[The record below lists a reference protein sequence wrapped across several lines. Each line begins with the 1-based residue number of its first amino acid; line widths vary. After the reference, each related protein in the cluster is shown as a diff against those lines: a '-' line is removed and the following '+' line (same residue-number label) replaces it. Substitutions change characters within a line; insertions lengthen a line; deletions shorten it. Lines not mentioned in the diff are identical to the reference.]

1 MNTAIEDRIRSRAYE
16 LWEAEGRPEGRE
28 VDHWLQAA
36 QEVSGEVAGE
46 TAAGAAGETAT
57 EVAGDSS
64 VVGTPVARRPRTP
77 RSASTAASP
86 ATRTP
91 AAATAR
97 SRSRASKGTTTPLP

>member
-1 MNTAIEDRIRSRAYE
+1 MNTAIEDRIRNRAYE

-28 VDHWLQAA
+28 VDHWLRAA

-46 TAAGAAGETAT
+46 
-57 EVAGDSS
+57 SS
-64 VVGTPVARRPRTP
+64 AVGTSVARRPRTP

-91 AAATAR
+91 AAAAGR
-97 SRSRASKGTTTPLP
+97 SRSRASKGAAPLS

>member
-1 MNTAIEDRIRSRAYE
+1 MNTAIEDRIRNRAYE

-28 VDHWLQAA
+28 VDHWLRAA
-36 QEVSGEVAGE
+36 QEVSGEVTG
-46 TAAGAAGETAT
+46 
-57 EVAGDSS
+57 EVAAETS

-91 AAATAR
+91 AAATGR
-97 SRSRASKGTTTPLP
+97 GRSRASKGTAPLS

>member
-1 MNTAIEDRIRSRAYE
+1 MNTAIEDRIRNRAYE

-28 VDHWLQAA
+28 VDHWLRAA
-36 QEVSGEVAGE
+36 QEVSGEVAAE
-46 TAAGAAGETAT
+46 T
-57 EVAGDSS
+57 S

-77 RSASTAASP
+77 RSATTAASP

-97 SRSRASKGTTTPLP
+97 SRSRASKGTAPLS

>member
-1 MNTAIEDRIRSRAYE
+1 MNTAIEDRIRNRAYE

-28 VDHWLQAA
+28 VDHWLRAA

-46 TAAGAAGETAT
+46 TTAVGAPA
-57 EVAGDSS
+57 
-64 VVGTPVARRPRTP
+64 ARRPRTP

-91 AAATAR
+91 ATTAAASR
-97 SRSRASKGTTTPLP
+97 SRSRASKGTAPLS

>member
-1 MNTAIEDRIRSRAYE
+1 MNTAIEDRIRNRAYE

-28 VDHWLQAA
+28 VDHWLRAA

-46 TAAGAAGETAT
+46 SSAETSA
-57 EVAGDSS
+57 
-64 VVGTPVARRPRTP
+64 VGTPVARRPRTP

-91 AAATAR
+91 AAAGR
-97 SRSRASKGTTTPLP
+97 SRSRASKGAAPLS

>member
-28 VDHWLQAA
+28 VDHWLRAA
-36 QEVSGEVAGE
+36 QEISGEVAGE
-46 TAAGAAGETAT
+46 TAA
-57 EVAGDSS
+57 EVAAESS

-86 ATRTP
+86 ATRAP